1 MTTTTAKGYQYPAGT
16 DTVTSYPPLAQNNA
30 LLEDA
35 RPGISVVTTTA
46 RNAYTGIDL
55 WDGRIIWNTTT
66 LQLEKYD
73 LGTTSWIAAAA
84 PSAVIPATSV
94 VGPPAFG
101 ASSVVGTSTSYARAD
116 HVHGAPSIATYAP
129 LASPALTGLPTTP
142 TQAALDNSTKIAS
155 TAYVDTAVGVETTA
169 RTTAVSAEQT
179 RALAA
184 EALLMPKANINAV
197 LTSVME
203 GTYITSTPPAAT
215 MNIDV
220 TTNPTDISI
229 TANATNNWV
238 FNFRSTSSATFN
250 SLLVAGQSIT
260 IAVEVQQGSTP
271 YYCTA
276 INIDSTLQTVNWQ
289 GGLAPTTG
297 YASGVDVYVI
307 KILKLAANSYRVL
320 ASLSQF

>member
-129 LASPALTGLPTTP
+129 LAGTHRFT
-142 TQAALDNSTKIAS
+142 D
-155 TAYVDTAVGVETTA
+155 DTDAGSA
-169 RTTAVSAEQT
+169 RQFDKD
-179 RALAA
+179 R
-184 EALLMPKANINAV
+184 
-197 LTSVME
+197 
-203 GTYITSTPPAAT
+203 
-215 MNIDV
+215 IDCV
-220 TTNPTDISI
+220 CRHCGRCRDDCTDY
-229 TANATNNWV
+229 
-238 FNFRSTSSATFN
+238 RSFS
-250 SLLVAGQSIT
+250 
-260 IAVEVQQGSTP
+260 
-271 YYCTA
+271 
-276 INIDSTLQTVNWQ
+276 
-289 GGLAPTTG
+289 
-297 YASGVDVYVI
+297 
-307 KILKLAANSYRVL
+307 
-320 ASLSQF
+320 